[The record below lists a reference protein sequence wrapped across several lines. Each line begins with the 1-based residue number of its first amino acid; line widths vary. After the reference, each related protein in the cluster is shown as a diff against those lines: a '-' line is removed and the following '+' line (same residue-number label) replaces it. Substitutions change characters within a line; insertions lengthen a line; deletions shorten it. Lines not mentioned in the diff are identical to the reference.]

1 MLAKYGENGA
11 NAWRGKDAAMYLVT
25 SLASRGSTQAAG
37 VTRASPLVDLA
48 QFAAT
53 HVLPEL
59 QRPDGEPAHVPPV
72 PPIARSNYNKKLQ
85 L

>member
-1 MLAKYGENGA
+1 MLAKYAESGA
-11 NAWRGKDAAMYLVT
+11 AAWRGKDAAMYLVT

-48 QFAAT
+48 QFAAA

-59 QRPDGEPAHVPPV
+59 QRPDGNTNH
-72 PPIARSNYNKKLQ
+72 
-85 L
+85 